1 MKEMFAGIPDEE
13 LPPETRER
21 MFCRFHQ
28 EKLGVICMNK
38 LKCAS
43 CGWNPDVA
51 ESRAKIIRERMAVF
65 RYDLQRNP
73 PKERRE

>member
-43 CGWNPDVA
+43 CG
-51 ESRAKIIRERMAVF
+51 
-65 RYDLQRNP
+65 
-73 PKERRE
+73 